1 MHVTLSKTDVGPL
14 PRDSWVVLIP
24 MRASINIGLCAC
36 QIKRLR
42 TYDLTMSKVIIEE
55 IEFLSGY
62 EDEDAS
68 SPWEPTENKQTDME
82 SQVTHSKGLAKVVAV
97 AAILFLVLC
106 VGLVGVSLRMSED
119 IDSKVRNS
127 NEMLQRYNEQMSDQ
141 ETASFMNTTTPS

>member
-1 MHVTLSKTDVGPL
+1 
-14 PRDSWVVLIP
+14 
-24 MRASINIGLCAC
+24 
-36 QIKRLR
+36 
-42 TYDLTMSKVIIEE
+42 MSKVIIEE